1 MARPGFDL
9 EERLLEFAARIIR
22 LVDSLFAT
30 KAGNHVGGQLL
41 RSGTSP
47 LPNHGEAQSAESI
60 QDFIHTLKLCHKEL
74 IETRRWLRLVHRVP
88 LLEKPKKVEP
98 LVDETQQLILIF
110 AKSLQTAERRRD
122 AVTGANVQEHPED
135 SDPWL
140 LDPWTLSVERLK
152 LKVKPPAGPVKYGK
166 GVRKK

>member
-1 MARPGFDL
+1 MRPVFDL

-22 LVDSLFAT
+22 LVDSLFGT

-60 QDFIHTLKLCHKEL
+60 QDFIHKLKLCHKEL

-88 LLEKPKKVEP
+88 LLAKPKKAEP
-98 LVDETQQLILIF
+98 LIDETQQLILIF

-122 AVTGANVQEHPED
+122 TPASTHIQEQPED
-135 SDPWL
+135 PDPWL

-152 LKVKPPAGPVKYGK
+152 LKVKPPAGPVKYRK
-166 GVRKK
+166 EPRKK